1 MDTLD
6 VAEASHRRETGSS
19 IQDQYGNNKGS
30 HVNLRLYLV
39 FLISSSPLIGF
50 WSSLALTESYSPG
63 ESNAGLGDRFGAK
76 LAENVG

>member
-6 VAEASHRRETGSS
+6 VAELSHGRETGSS

-39 FLISSSPLIGF
+39 FLISLLPLIGF
-50 WSSLALTESYSPG
+50 WLSLELMECYSPG
-63 ESNAGLGDRFGAK
+63 ESNARLGDRFGAE

>member
-6 VAEASHRRETGSS
+6 VAQVSHGRETGSS

-30 HVNLRLYLV
+30 HVNLRPYLV
-39 FLISSSPLIGF
+39 FPISPSPLIGL

-63 ESNAGLGDRFGAK
+63 ESNAGIGDRFGAE

>member
-1 MDTLD
+1 MNTLD
-6 VAEASHRRETGSS
+6 IAEVSHGRETGSS

-30 HVNLRLYLV
+30 HVDLRLYLV
-39 FLISSSPLIGF
+39 FLISPSPLISF

-63 ESNAGLGDRFGAK
+63 ESNAGLGDRFGAE